1 MAWKMKDKYNINEL
15 CYSTLSSDN
24 PNSYETYVSQGGY
37 ETWKKILRELPDKKE
52 IINSVIESG
61 LRGRGG
67 AGFSTG
73 RKWSFINQDSDAIK
87 YLVCNADE
95 SEPGTC
101 KDRDILRYNPHAL
114 IEGMLIASYAIGAET
129 AYCYLRGEFI
139 DDVYTSFKNALK
151 DAYQNKLLGKNIFNT
166 DICIELHDLIGAG
179 AYIVGEE
186 TAMLESIEGKKG
198 FPRYKPPFPAVKG
211 LFGSPT
217 IINNVET
224 LASIPKIIGK
234 GPDWFSSFGTKDS
247 AGFKCFSVS
256 GHVNNPGNFEIPLG
270 TPFKT
275 LLELAGGVKDGKKLK
290 AVIPGGSSVPVVP
303 GEVMLETDM
312 DYESIA
318 KSGSLLGSGAVI
330 IMDEDTNMVE
340 VIHRIA
346 RFYYSESCG
355 QCTPCREGTGWMFKV
370 IDKILKGKGTL
381 DDLKTLESIPKMISG
396 STICALGDAAA
407 MPVESFITHY
417 KNEFLEYI
425 KLPTEKLP
433 NDKDFA
439 EPINNE
445 FILSRK

>member
-1 MAWKMKDKYNINEL
+1 MNNKLRINEL
-15 CYSTLSSDN
+15 CYSTVSSKD
-24 PNSYETYVSQGGY
+24 PNSYKTYVDQGGY
-37 ETWKKILRELPDKKE
+37 SAWKKILAELTDPKE
-52 IINSVIESG
+52 IIDNVIDSG

-73 RKWSFINQDSDAIK
+73 RKWSFINQDSDETK

-129 AYCYLRGEFI
+129 AYCYLRGEFM
-139 DDVYTSFKNALK
+139 DDVYSSFKNALA
-151 DAYQNKLLGKNIFNT
+151 DAYKNKLIGNNILKTN
-166 DICIELHDLIGAG
+166 ISIELHDLIGAG

-198 FPRYKPPFPAVKG
+198 FPRFKPPFPAVKG

-224 LASIPKIIGK
+224 LASIPKILNK
-234 GPDWFSSFGTKDS
+234 GSKWFNSIGTKDS
-247 AGFKCFSVS
+247 PGFKCFSVS
-256 GHVNNPGNFEIPLG
+256 GHVNKPGNYEVPLG
-270 TPFKT
+270 TPFKV
-275 LLELAGGVKDGKKLK
+275 LLDLAGGMKDGKKIK

-303 GEVMLETDM
+303 GDIMMETLM

-318 KSGSLLGSGAVI
+318 KAGSLLGSGAI
-330 IMDEDTNMVE
+330 IVMDENTNMVQ
-340 VIHRIA
+340 VIHRIS

-355 QCTPCREGTGWMFKV
+355 QCTPCREGTGWMFKI
-370 IDKILKGKGTL
+370 IDKILSGGANL
-381 DDLKTLESIPKMISG
+381 EDIKTLEAIPSMISG

-407 MPVESFITHY
+407 MPVESFIKYY
-417 KNEFLEYI
+417 KNEFLRYI
-425 KLPTEKLP
+425 NHE
-433 NDKDFA
+433 
-439 EPINNE
+439 NNE
-445 FILSRK
+445 DRVFNSDITSNKEFVLHKK

>member
-1 MAWKMKDKYNINEL
+1 MENKIRINEL
-15 CYSTLSSDN
+15 CYSTLSSDK
-24 PNSYETYVSQGGY
+24 PNTFDTYVSNGGY
-37 ETWKKILRELPDKKE
+37 DAWKKIVTNSMDKKE
-52 IINSVIESG
+52 IIDTVLKSG

-67 AGFSTG
+67 AGFPTG
-73 RKWSFINQDSDAIK
+73 RKWSFINQDSDDVK

-114 IEGMLIASYAIGAET
+114 IEGMLIASYAIGAEVS
-129 AYCYLRGEFI
+129 YCYLRGEFI
-139 DDVYTSFKNALK
+139 DDVYMTFKLALS
-151 DAYQNKLLGKNIFNT
+151 DAYQNKLIGKNILNSN
-166 DICIELHDLIGAG
+166 INIELYDLIGAG

-224 LASIPKIIGK
+224 LASIPKIINN
-234 GPDWFSSFGTKDS
+234 GPEWFSSLGTKDS
-247 AGFKCFSVS
+247 PGFKCFSVS
-256 GHVNNPGNFEIPLG
+256 GHVNKPGNYEIPLG
-270 TPFKT
+270 TPFKE
-275 LLELAGGVKDGKKLK
+275 LLELAGGMKDGKKIK

-303 GEVMLETDM
+303 GKVMMETNM

-318 KSGSLLGSGAVI
+318 KAGSMLGSGAVI
-330 IMDEDTNMVE
+330 VMDEDTNMVE

-355 QCTPCREGTGWMFKV
+355 QCTPCREGTGWMYKI

-381 DDLKTLESIPKMISG
+381 EDIKTLESIPGMIAG

-407 MPVESFITHY
+407 MPVESFIRNY
-417 KNEFLEYI
+417 R
-425 KLPTEKLP
+425 
-433 NDKDFA
+433 
-439 EPINNE
+439 NE
-445 FILSRK
+445 FINYIKDEKDVVDNCDNNNKEFLMQQK